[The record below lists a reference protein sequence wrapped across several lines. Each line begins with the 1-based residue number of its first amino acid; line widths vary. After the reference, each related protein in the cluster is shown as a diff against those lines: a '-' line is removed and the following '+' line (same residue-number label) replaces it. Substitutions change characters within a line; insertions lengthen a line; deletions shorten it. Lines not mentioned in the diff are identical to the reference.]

1 MTITGLPRRARIDTG
16 FPSWSRSVKSGARTP
31 AGMTRALE
39 ALAAPDVRLVA
50 RVRGQHHGAE
60 GEQRHEEE
68 RDQDPRVHLAQA
80 SLPAPW
86 PSAPSPSPGTIPTEL
101 AGRARD
107 SSGLD
112 FLRGI
117 ISGELPTAPIQELL
131 GFSLDEADEGRVV
144 FSLEPGE
151 QHYNPIGSVHGGVA
165 ATLLDSAMGAA
176 VHSTLPQGSA
186 YATLEVKFNLV
197 RAITAETGRVVAEGK
212 VIHARQDG
220 RHRRGEPAQRR
231 RRQAARPRH
240 LHLPD
245 P

>member
-1 MTITGLPRRARIDTG
+1 VAE
-16 FPSWSRSVKSGARTP
+16 RTLTVTW
-31 AGMTRALE
+31 G
-39 ALAAPDVRLVA
+39 D
-50 RVRGQHHGAE
+50 
-60 GEQRHEEE
+60 
-68 RDQDPRVHLAQA
+68 
-80 SLPAPW
+80 
-86 PSAPSPSPGTIPTEL
+86 PTEL

-131 GFSLDEADEGRVV
+131 GVSLDEAEEGRVV

-176 VHSTLPQGSA
+176 VDSTLPQGSA

-212 VIHARQDG
+212 VIHAGKTVATVEASLRSAADG
-220 RHRRGEPAQRR
+220 KLLAHGTSTCLIR
-231 RRQAARPRH
+231 
-240 LHLPD
+240 
-245 P
+245 